1 MSALVA
7 VLCGCVAG
15 MQMPQQSTAT
25 GRVALAALALLLAV
39 VQTKQQMG
47 EQKQLQLEQTLQSQQ
62 TSAQT
67 SAQSQQTAAQ
77 SQQTSAQTLQWEQKM
92 VQLQEQQSRVLQS
105 IRALVDCVKTR
116 VCNMEWRSMLSSEA
130 EWAEES
136 LQTAYRRWQ
145 TGTRRM
151 PPDAGVQTSTLD
163 CGALLGHRDEQKA
176 RAQLSAAAIA
186 EEQTEW
192 QISLEA
198 EHALEEIEEGK
209 QTTPWQTQKQRLQT
223 YEDAVQTV
231 AQGGRVAAEGEWQR
245 QGRCALQR
253 MEGYLQL
260 DAYPPAQTV
269 QTTQTAQTAQPAD
282 QPAPP

>member
-1 MSALVA
+1 
-7 VLCGCVAG
+7 
-15 MQMPQQSTAT
+15 
-25 GRVALAALALLLAV
+25 
-39 VQTKQQMG
+39 
-47 EQKQLQLEQTLQSQQ
+47 LEQTLQSQQ

-77 SQQTSAQTLQWEQKM
+77 SQQTSAQTFQWEQKM
-92 VQLQEQQSRVLQS
+92 VQLQEQQSKLLER
-105 IRALVDCVKTR
+105 IRALCDCVKTR

-130 EWAEES
+130 EWAEEN
-136 LQTAYRRWQ
+136 LQCAYRRWQ

-176 RAQLSAAAIA
+176 RALLSAGAIA

-231 AQGGRVAAEGEWQR
+231 ADGGRVAAEGEWQR
-245 QGRCALQR
+245 QGKSALQR
-253 MEGYLQL
+253 MEGYLQM
-260 DAYPPAQTV
+260 DAYPQPPAQT
-269 QTTQTAQTAQPAD
+269 AQNCPQPAD